1 MVFNV
6 VNVAIEKLLTF
17 SEDAQKKEVSPAL
30 AQGLQTAVQE
40 DVTTAGSKP
49 VEKRSHTIQ
58 QYHWMNLPPLG
69 PTKQERLNETPV
81 ISPSPQWVYPYPYS
95 PYGPAQPVATGN
107 KSSAAIGTPAP
118 IVKQLPRQQQTLS
131 GYCSHQQGQ

>member
-1 MVFNV
+1 MVFNI

-17 SEDAQKKEVSPAL
+17 SEDTHISSVLPQT
-30 AQGLQTAVQE
+30 LQTAVQE
-40 DVTTAGSKP
+40 HEHVTAAGSKP

-69 PTKQERLNETPV
+69 PTQQESSLNDTPV
-81 ISPSPQWVYPYPYS
+81 LSPSPQWVYPYPYS
-95 PYGPAQPVATGN
+95 LYGPAQPVATGN
-107 KSSAAIGTPAP
+107 RSSTASGAPAP

-131 GYCSHQQGQ
+131 AQSSHQQG